1 MPSYVNEVCSKL
13 PFDYLDL
20 HFIEKHTEAVFR
32 KAASYL
38 CKIYSRTLFTIPTQ
52 GLSFYL
58 LRSISASIRFHNE
71 LIHQTDTLV
80 KAYRINQIWN
90 NIWYRLI

>member
-1 MPSYVNEVCSKL
+1 MPSYVKELWSKL

-20 HFIEKHTEAVFR
+20 HFIEKYTEAAFL

-38 CKIYSRTLFTIPTQ
+38 CKIYSRTLFIIPTQ
-52 GLSFYL
+52 GLSIYL

-71 LIHQTDTLV
+71 LIHQTDVLV
-80 KAYRINQIWN
+80 KAYKIN
-90 NIWYRLI
+90 NIWDRI

>member
-1 MPSYVNEVCSKL
+1 MPSYVKELWSKL

-20 HFIEKHTEAVFR
+20 YSIQRKYTKVAFK

-52 GLSFYL
+52 GLSMYL

-71 LIHQTDTLV
+71 LIHQTDALV
-80 KAYRINQIWN
+80 KAFRINQIWE
-90 NIWYRLI
+90 I

>member
-1 MPSYVNEVCSKL
+1 MPSYVKELWSKL

-20 HFIEKHTEAVFR
+20 HFIEKYTEAAFL

-38 CKIYSRTLFTIPTQ
+38 CKIYSRTLFIIPTQ
-52 GLSFYL
+52 GLSIYL

-71 LIHQTDTLV
+71 LIHQTDALV
-80 KAYRINQIWN
+80 KAYRIN
-90 NIWYRLI
+90 NIWDRI

>member
-1 MPSYVNEVCSKL
+1 MPSYVKEVWSKL
-13 PFDYLDL
+13 PFDLR
-20 HFIEKHTEAVFR
+20 FIEKRTESIFKKV
-32 KAASYL
+32 ASYL
-38 CKIYSRTLFTIPTQ
+38 CKIHSRTLFTIPTR
-52 GLSFYL
+52 GLSIYL

>member
-1 MPSYVNEVCSKL
+1 MPSYVKELWSKL

-20 HFIEKHTEAVFR
+20 HFIEKHTEAAFL

-38 CKIYSRTLFTIPTQ
+38 CKIYSRTLFIIPTQ
-52 GLSFYL
+52 GLSIYL

-71 LIHQTDTLV
+71 LIHQTDALI
-80 KAYRINQIWN
+80 KAYKIN
-90 NIWYRLI
+90 NIWDRI

>member
-1 MPSYVNEVCSKL
+1 MPSYVKELWSKL

-20 HFIEKHTEAVFR
+20 HFIEKHTGAAFR

-38 CKIYSRTLFTIPTQ
+38 CKIYSRTLFAIPTQ
-52 GLSFYL
+52 GLSIYL

-71 LIHQTDTLV
+71 LIHQTDVLI
-80 KAYRINQIWN
+80 KAYRINQIWDKV
-90 NIWYRLI
+90 

>member
-1 MPSYVNEVCSKL
+1 MPSYVKELWSKL

-20 HFIEKHTEAVFR
+20 HFIEKYTEAAFL

-38 CKIYSRTLFTIPTQ
+38 CKIYSRTLFIIPTQ
-52 GLSFYL
+52 GLSIYL

-71 LIHQTDTLV
+71 LIHQTDALV
-80 KAYRINQIWN
+80 KAYKIN
-90 NIWYRLI
+90 NIWDRI

>member
-1 MPSYVNEVCSKL
+1 MPSYVKELWSKL

-20 HFIEKHTEAVFR
+20 YSIQRKYTEVAFL
-32 KAASYL
+32 KAAYYL

-52 GLSFYL
+52 GLSIYL

-71 LIHQTDTLV
+71 LIHQTDALIN
-80 KAYRINQIWN
+80 AYKINQIWD
-90 NIWYRLI
+90 WRHS

>member
-1 MPSYVNEVCSKL
+1 MPSYVKELWSKL
-13 PFDYLDL
+13 PFDYLGL
-20 HFIEKHTEAVFR
+20 HFIEKHTEAAFL

-52 GLSFYL
+52 GLSIYL

-71 LIHQTDTLV
+71 LIHQTDALV
-80 KAYRINQIWN
+80 KAYKIN
-90 NIWYRLI
+90 NIWDRI

>member
-1 MPSYVNEVCSKL
+1 MPSYVKELWSKL
-13 PFDYLDL
+13 PFDYLGL
-20 HFIEKHTEAVFR
+20 HFIEKHTEAAFR

-52 GLSFYL
+52 GLSIYL
-58 LRSISASIRFHNE
+58 FASIRFHNE
-71 LIHQTDTLV
+71 LIHQTDALV

-90 NIWYRLI
+90 NIWYS

>member
-1 MPSYVNEVCSKL
+1 MPSYVKELWSKL

-20 HFIEKHTEAVFR
+20 YSIQRKHTEVAFK

-38 CKIYSRTLFTIPTQ
+38 CKIQSRTLFKIPTQ
-52 GLSFYL
+52 GLSIYL

-71 LIHQTDTLV
+71 LIHQTDALV
-80 KAYRINQIWN
+80 KAYKINQIWDS
-90 NIWYRLI
+90 

>member
-1 MPSYVNEVCSKL
+1 MPSYVKELWSKL

-20 HFIEKHTEAVFR
+20 HFIEKHTEAAFL

-52 GLSFYL
+52 GLSIYL

-71 LIHQTDTLV
+71 LIHQIDALV
-80 KAYRINQIWN
+80 KAYKINQIWE
-90 NIWYRLI
+90 I